1 MLEPDKKGSRPLTF
15 TSIISSEAQAHVR
28 NARQVE
34 PAAAFC
40 YHPLFHSRCVLEWF
54 GF

>member
-1 MLEPDKKGSRPLTF
+1 MLEPAKKGSRPLTF
-15 TSIISSEAQAHVR
+15 TSIITSDTQAHVR

-34 PAAAFC
+34 PAAVVR
-40 YHPLFHSRCVLEWF
+40 HHLLFHSRCVLEWF